1 MDWSRFNADFF
12 WDIFVTY
19 GSRIS
24 LAVATLLVGLW
35 LTGWLSQRMDDHMKR
50 LDVEVTLRRF
60 LKSVTSLV
68 LKILVLITVASMLG
82 VATTSFIAVLG
93 AAGLAIGLALR
104 DSLSNFAGG
113 VLMII
118 FKPYKVGDFVEMQ
131 GQSGTVQAIQILNTV
146 LLTADNKT
154 VFIPNGPIINGNVT
168 NHTNEHKRRVEVNL
182 GIGYGSDI
190 DVARKT
196 LLAIV
201 NADQRILSEPAP
213 DVVVAELGESA
224 VVLRVRAWVSTPDY
238 WSVFFAIQEEAKK
251 SFDVAGVEIPF
262 PQRTIHVVQKASD

>member
-24 LAVATLLVGLW
+24 LAAVTLVVGLW
-35 LTGWLSQRMDDHMKR
+35 LTGWIARRMDEHMKR
-50 LDVEVTLRRF
+50 LEVEVTLRRF
-60 LKSVTSLV
+60 LKSVTGLA
-68 LKILVLITVASMLG
+68 LKVLVLITVASMLG

-113 VLMII
+113 VLMIV

-131 GQSGTVQAIQILNTV
+131 GQSGTVQSIQILNTV

-168 NHTNEHKRRVEVNL
+168 NHTNEHKRRVDVDL

-213 DVVVAELGESA
+213 DVVVAQLGESA

-238 WSVFFAIQEEAKK
+238 WSVFFAIQEQAKK
-251 SFDVAGVEIPF
+251 SFEVAGVEIPF

>member
-224 VVLRVRAWVSTPDY
+224 VVLRVRAWVITPDY

-251 SFDVAGVEIPF
+251 SFEVAGIEIPF
-262 PQRTIHVVQKASD
+262 PQRTIHVVQKVND

>member
-12 WDIFVTY
+12 WDILVTY
-19 GSRIS
+19 GSRIG
-24 LAVATLLVGLW
+24 LALITLVVGLW
-35 LTGWLSQRMDDHMKR
+35 LTGWIARRMDDHMKR
-50 LDVEVTLRRF
+50 LEVEVTLRRF
-60 LKSVTSLV
+60 LKSVTSLA
-68 LKILVLITVASMLG
+68 LKVLVLITVASMLG

-113 VLMII
+113 VLMIV

-168 NHTNEHKRRVEVNL
+168 NHSNEHKRRVDVNL

-196 LLAIV
+196 LLDIV
-201 NADQRILSEPAP
+201 NADQRILSEPPP

-238 WSVFFAIQEEAKK
+238 WSVFFAIQEQAKK

-262 PQRTIHVVQKASD
+262 PQRTVHVVQKASD

>member
-1 MDWSRFNADFF
+1 MDGSRLNADFF
-12 WDIFVTY
+12 LDIFVTY

-24 LAVATLLVGLW
+24 LAVVTLVVGLW
-35 LTGWLSQRMDDHMKR
+35 LTGWLARR
-50 LDVEVTLRRF
+50 LDVHMERLGVEVTLRRF

-68 LKILVLITVASMLG
+68 LKVLVLITVASMLG

-113 VLMII
+113 VLMIV
-118 FKPYKVGDFVEMQ
+118 FKPYKVGDYVEMQ
-131 GQSGTVQAIQILNTV
+131 GQGGTVQAIQILNTV
-146 LLTADNKT
+146 LLTPDNKT

-201 NADQRILSEPAP
+201 NADQRVLSEPAP

-238 WSVFFAIQEEAKK
+238 WSVIFAIQEQAKK
-251 SFDVAGVEIPF
+251 SFDVAGIEIPF

>member
-262 PQRTIHVVQKASD
+262 PQRTVHVVQKVGG

>member
-24 LAVATLLVGLW
+24 LAAVTLVVGLW
-35 LTGWLSQRMDDHMKR
+35 LTGWIARRMDEHMKR
-50 LDVEVTLRRF
+50 LEVEVTLRRF
-60 LKSVTSLV
+60 LKSVTSLA
-68 LKILVLITVASMLG
+68 LKVLVLITVASMLG

-113 VLMII
+113 VLMIV

-131 GQSGTVQAIQILNTV
+131 GQSGTVQSIQILNTV

-168 NHTNEHKRRVEVNL
+168 NHTNEHKRRVDVDL

-213 DVVVAELGESA
+213 DVVVAQLGESA

-238 WSVFFAIQEEAKK
+238 WSVFFAIQEQAKK
-251 SFDVAGVEIPF
+251 SFEVAGVEIPF

>member
-1 MDWSRFNADFF
+1 MDGSWFNTAFF
-12 WDIFVTY
+12 LDIVITY
-19 GSRIS
+19 GSRVG
-24 LAVATLLVGLW
+24 LALVTLVLGLW
-35 LTGWLSQRMDDHMKR
+35 LTGWIARRMDGHMGR
-50 LDVEVTLRRF
+50 LGVEVTLRRF
-60 LKSVTSLV
+60 LKSVTSLA
-68 LKILVLITVASMLG
+68 LKVLVLITVASMLG

-113 VLMII
+113 VLMIV

-154 VFIPNGPIINGNVT
+154 VFIPNGPIINGNVI
-168 NHTNEHKRRVEVNL
+168 NHTNEHKRRVDVNL

-196 LLAIV
+196 LLQIV
-201 NADQRILSEPAP
+201 NADQRVLSEPAP

-251 SFDVAGVEIPF
+251 SFDVVGVEIPF

>member
-1 MDWSRFNADFF
+1 MDGSRFNADFF

-24 LAVATLLVGLW
+24 LAVTTLVVGLW
-35 LTGWLSQRMDDHMKR
+35 LTGWLARR
-50 LDVEVTLRRF
+50 LDGHMERLGVEVTLRRF
-60 LKSVTSLV
+60 LKSVTGLV
-68 LKILVLITVASMLG
+68 LKVLVLITVASMLG

-168 NHTNEHKRRVEVNL
+168 NHTNEHKRRVDVDL

-213 DVVVAELGESA
+213 DVVVAQLGESA

-238 WSVFFAIQEEAKK
+238 WSVFFAIQEQAKK
-251 SFDVAGVEIPF
+251 SFEVAGVEFPF

>member
-1 MDWSRFNADFF
+1 MDWSRFDTDFF
-12 WDIFVTY
+12 WGIFVTY

-24 LAVATLLVGLW
+24 LAVVTLVVGLW
-35 LTGWLSQRMDDHMKR
+35 LTGWLARR
-50 LDVEVTLRRF
+50 LDVHMERLGVEVTLRRF

-68 LKILVLITVASMLG
+68 LKVLVLITVASMLG

-118 FKPYKVGDFVEMQ
+118 FKPYKVGDYVEMQ
-131 GQSGTVQAIQILNTV
+131 GQGGTVQAIQILNTV
-146 LLTADNKT
+146 LLTPDNKT

-168 NHTNEHKRRVEVNL
+168 NHTNEHKRRVDVNL

-190 DVARKT
+190 DVARKI

-201 NADQRILSEPAP
+201 NADQRVLSEPAP

-238 WSVFFAIQEEAKK
+238 WSVIFAIQEQAKK
-251 SFDVAGVEIPF
+251 SFDMAGIEIPF